1 MYINFFNKLSQS
13 QKNKIKNIFF
23 IKVLRFY
30 LWKKQLLKISANN
43 NNKCLLRE
51 YKNLFSQIKSI
62 DRNVAKNVSFLG
74 YDLQIIDGP
83 SFVWQYKEIFLDEYY
98 KFLSL
103 IKTSEKKII
112 YDCGANIGMS
122 ILYFKK
128 LYPHSKIIAF
138 EADPNIQEILKSNLI
153 NNNINDVEVVSG
165 AVWINGDGV
174 NFSADGADGG
184 FIATD
189 NCLPKIKSVRLR
201 DYLEREESVDML
213 KIDIEGAEAEVLF
226 DCSGQLQ
233 KIENLF
239 IEYHGFKNKQQALGK
254 ILSLLTDN
262 SFRYY
267 LKTITEC
274 ASPLVNH
281 RVLKDSY
288 DLQLNIFAYKDKL

>member
-1 MYINFFNKLSQS
+1 MYIDFFNNLSQS
-13 QKNKIKNIFF
+13 QKDRLKNNFIIKA
-23 IKVLRFY
+23 LRFY

-83 SFVWQYKEIFLDEYY
+83 SFVWQYKEIFLDECY
-98 KFLSL
+98 KFLSSK
-103 IKTSEKKII
+103 KTSEKPII
-112 YDCGANIGMS
+112 YDCGSNIGMS

-165 AVWINGDGV
+165 AVWINSDGV

-184 FIATD
+184 LIAID
-189 NCLPKIKSVRLR
+189 NNLPKIKSIRLR

-239 IEYHGFKNKQQALGK
+239 IEYHAFRNQKQTLGN
-254 ILSLLTDN
+254 ILSILTEN
-262 SFRYY
+262 GFRYFI
-267 LKTITEC
+267 KPVTERDQ
-274 ASPLVNH
+274 PFINKGDNLTM
-281 RVLKDSY
+281 
-288 DLQLNIFAYKDKL
+288 DLQVNIFATKINNL